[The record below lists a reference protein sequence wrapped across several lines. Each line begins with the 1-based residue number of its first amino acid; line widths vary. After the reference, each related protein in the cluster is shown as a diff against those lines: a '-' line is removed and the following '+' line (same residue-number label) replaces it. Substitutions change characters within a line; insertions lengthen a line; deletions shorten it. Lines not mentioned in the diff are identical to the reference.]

1 MRGIAP
7 RRSILQ
13 GLAVT
18 MTVTP
23 KFAAGRS
30 CTRIFGVRNVA
41 LSFCLSY
48 GSVKVEHRVRL
59 ALTRICFADRRF
71 GFFTL
76 RCMVRRLGI
85 APNERKPRS
94 LYRRARL
101 FNGIPPR
108 NGCRGRSC
116 TGKERLM
123 RPFGELSLPAIWSQC
138 PATLRT
144 VRFTGPH

>member
-1 MRGIAP
+1 M
-7 RRSILQ
+7 
-13 GLAVT
+13 
-18 MTVTP
+18 
-23 KFAAGRS
+23 
-30 CTRIFGVRNVA
+30 
-41 LSFCLSY
+41 
-48 GSVKVEHRVRL
+48 EHRLRL
-59 ALTRICFADRRF
+59 ALSRIWVAARRF

-123 RPFGELSLPAIWSQC
+123 RSFGELSLPANLEPVSGYAPDCAIYRTALARFAHWQKWS
-138 PATLRT
+138 AWKESH
-144 VRFTGPH
+144 PHAFRH